1 MGGAGVTPPALTVLA
16 PIGSRYA
23 KVRQGIHPLDGSQV
37 HAAAEAAVAA
47 VGTPERHELLAPETD
62 AAAAAI
68 TGLYL
73 QFGFVDEFHE
83 GSTQLG
89 AARANKKGAG
99 LPYPLQCSPAYPP

>member
-47 VGTPERHELLAPETD
+47 VGPPERHELLAPETD

-68 TGLYL
+68 AGLYL
-73 QFGFVDEFHE
+73 ECPFVDEFNF
-83 GSTQLG
+83 GLPRLG
-89 AARANKKGAG
+89 AAVPNKKEPG
-99 LPYPLQCSPAYPP
+99 LPYPLR